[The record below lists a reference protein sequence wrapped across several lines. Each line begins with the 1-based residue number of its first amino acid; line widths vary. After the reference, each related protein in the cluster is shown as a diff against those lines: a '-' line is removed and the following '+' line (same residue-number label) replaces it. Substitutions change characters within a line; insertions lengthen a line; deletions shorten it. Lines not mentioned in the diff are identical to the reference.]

1 MHREYKSRIALA
13 CMFVSLL
20 ALCADA
26 RAQSSPDGYDPKE
39 AAAPA
44 PESPAT
50 ASDARP
56 WVENVSEE
64 DQEKA
69 QQLFAEGNDFL
80 DNLRFANAAA
90 KYREAIEY
98 WAHPAIQ
105 YNLAIALIKLDQSI
119 EAYLAI
125 NQSLRYGAAPLESEQ
140 YNQALNYQ
148 QLLRNQIGEI
158 ELTSSQDGVIVT
170 FDGKKVL
177 TSSGT
182 IKMFVLVGE
191 HQVVASKRGFQT
203 VTRTLPIPSGKTVRM
218 EIRLFTERELTVSRR
233 HWQRWKPW
241 AVTGIGVGIGLAG
254 GALHYWGARP
264 NLRSFDAELEDVCPL
279 GCEDSDRDSPSAR
292 LHRGLLQQ
300 RIAWGSYVAGGL
312 LVGAGLV
319 GVVVNLPRKVR
330 IDRSA
335 EEMNISFGPTLSAD
349 GLALGVSGTF

>member
-1 MHREYKSRIALA
+1 MHREYKPRIALA
-13 CMFVSLL
+13 CMVVSLL

-26 RAQSSPDGYDPKE
+26 RAQSSPDGDDRGE

-44 PESPAT
+44 PGSPAT
-50 ASDARP
+50 ASDTRP
-56 WVENVSEE
+56 WIESVSEE
-64 DQEKA
+64 AQEKA

-90 KYREAIEY
+90 KYREAIDH

-119 EAYLAI
+119 DAYLAI
-125 NQSLRYGAAPLESEQ
+125 NQALRYGAAPLESEQ

-148 QLLRNQIGEI
+148 QLLRKQIGEI
-158 ELTSSQDGVIVT
+158 ELTSSQDGVVVT
-170 FDGKKVL
+170 LDGKKVL
-177 TSSGT
+177 TGPGT

-191 HQVVASKRGFQT
+191 HQVVAGKRGFQT

-218 EIRLFTERELTVSRR
+218 EMRLFTERELTVSTR

-241 AVTGIGVGIGLAG
+241 AVTGIGVSIGLAG

-264 NLRSFDAELEDVCPL
+264 NLRSFDAELEDACPL
-279 GCEDSDRDSPSAR
+279 GCPDNADISPSAR
-292 LHRGLLQQ
+292 LRRGMLQQ
-300 RIAWGSYVAGGL
+300 KIAWGSYVAGGL
-312 LVGAGLV
+312 VVSAGLV
-319 GVVVNLPRKVR
+319 GLVLNLPRKVR

-335 EEMNISFGPTLSAD
+335 EEMNISFRPTPSAG
-349 GLALGVSGTF
+349 GLTLGISGTF

>member
-1 MHREYKSRIALA
+1 MHREDKPRIALA

-26 RAQSSPDGYDPKE
+26 MAQSSPDGHDPKA

-44 PESPAT
+44 PGSPAT
-50 ASDARP
+50 APDTRP
-56 WVENVSEE
+56 WVENVSGEA
-64 DQEKA
+64 QEKA

-105 YNLAIALIKLDQSI
+105 YNLAIALIKLDQPI
-119 EAYLAI
+119 DAYLAI
-125 NQSLRYGAAPLESEQ
+125 NQALRYGATPLESEQ

-158 ELTSSQDGVIVT
+158 ELTSSQDGVVVT
-170 FDGKKVL
+170 LDGKKVL
-177 TSSGT
+177 TGPGT
-182 IKMFVLVGE
+182 IKKFVLVGE
-191 HQVVASKRGFQT
+191 HQVVAGKPRFQT
-203 VTRTLPIPSGKTVRM
+203 VTRTLHLHSGKPVRADM
-218 EIRLFTERELTVSRR
+218 RLFTERELTVSRR

-264 NLRSFDAELEDVCPL
+264 NLRSFDADLEDVCPL
-279 GCEDSDRDSPSAR
+279 GCEDSDPMSPSAQLR
-292 LHRGLLQQ
+292 RGLLQQ
-300 RIAWGSYVAGGL
+300 KIAWGSYVASGL
-312 LVGAGLV
+312 IVGTGLV
-319 GVVVNLPRKVR
+319 GMVVNLPRKVR

-335 EEMNISFGPTLSAD
+335 EEMNISFGPTPSAD